1 MDSSLM
7 NGMTKR
13 RQHAPWHAGVRA
25 AAHGLQAAP
34 GRYGARGSSVR
45 AMPASSVVMLM

>member
-7 NGMTKR
+7 NGITGATSTPTGTPASVRLRTASSR
-13 RQHAPWHAGVRA
+13 RQGA
-25 AAHGLQAAP
+25 A
-34 GRYGARGSSVR
+34 ARGSSVR